1 MRIPVAVFLL
11 LGIGAAIAQTPP
23 NATLQ
28 RVTPDG
34 ASVACIGK
42 ADTAPCAT
50 ATFFACA
57 VRRTAEICAAV
68 GLAEPPR
75 LFDGSVAV
83 EWVFD
88 RASIIRERD
97 VTEDLQH
104 FAWFK
109 AGNTLVEAQVRHCAP
124 ETVDCAAED
133 WVDWQVYLAPV
144 EGGRFAVVGWRGDNE
159 AEGPTEIP
167 DAFQPSQA
175 PEPAQ

>member
-1 MRIPVAVFLL
+1 MRILVAVFLL
-11 LGIGAAIAQTPP
+11 LGMGAAFAQTPS
-23 NATLQ
+23 
-28 RVTPDG
+28 RVTQD
-34 ASVACIGK
+34 AANVACIGK
-42 ADTAPCAT
+42 ADTPQCAS

-75 LFDGSVAV
+75 LFDGPVAV
-83 EWVFD
+83 EFLFD
-88 RASIIRERD
+88 RASVIRERD

-109 AGNTLVEAQVRHCAP
+109 AGNTLVEAQVRRCAP
-124 ETVDCAAED
+124 ETPDCSAED
-133 WVDWQVYLAPV
+133 WADWQVYLAPLD
-144 EGGRFAVVGWRGDNE
+144 GGGFTVVGWRGDNE

-167 DAFQPSQA
+167 EAFQPPQA

>member
-1 MRIPVAVFLL
+1 MRILVAVFLL
-11 LGIGAAIAQTPP
+11 LGIGTAFAQTPSRI
-23 NATLQ
+23 A
-28 RVTPDG
+28 PDT
-34 ASVACIGK
+34 ANVACIGK
-42 ADTAPCAT
+42 ADTPQCAT

-57 VRRTAEICAAV
+57 VRRTPEICAAI

-75 LFDGSVAV
+75 LFDGAVAV
-83 EWVFD
+83 EWLFD

-109 AGNTLVEAQVRHCAP
+109 AGNTLVEAQVRRCAP
-124 ETVDCAAED
+124 ETPDCAAED
-133 WVDWQVYLAPV
+133 WADWQVYLAPL
-144 EGGRFAVVGWRGDNE
+144 ESGGFAVVGWRGDNE

-167 DAFQPSQA
+167 DAFQPPQA